1 MKKWVA
7 VFILIMLLSGCA
19 NKTKVLEE
27 QDLCLIDSQN
37 ENQKICYGMSRAE
50 IEEIVGEGT
59 VQKAAFAPDKDG
71 TLVSY
76 EDNLGIF
83 YKDDR
88 AKDLSVLDQN
98 TLEQLAQGK
107 LVIEKGRY
115 TTERGAALG
124 MKESEIA
131 ELYGE
136 DYVKDST
143 FIYIYDSA
151 RKAYITDPDQLKQ
164 IPDDA
169 EGIYE
174 FSASFGSDGSETL
187 VFGLTFREYN
197 KHNYRD

>member
-1 MKKWVA
+1 MKKGFA
-7 VFILIMLLSGCA
+7 VVILIMLLSGCM
-19 NKTKVLEE
+19 NKPKALHE
-27 QDLCLIDSQN
+27 QDLCLMDTQN

-50 IEEIVGEGT
+50 IEAIVGAGT
-59 VQKAAFAPDKDG
+59 VQETTFAPDKDG

-115 TTERGAALG
+115 KTERGAALG

-151 RKAYITDPDQLKQ
+151 RKAYITDPGQLKQ

-174 FSASFGSDGSETL
+174 FSASVGTDGSETL
-187 VFGLTFREYN
+187 VFGLTFRDYN